1 MIIDN
6 KKGIFFFIT
15 GISGSGKSTLA
26 KKIKKIIQINY
37 GKTIVF
43 HGDEIRKIFHLNGY
57 TLKERKKYALQYS
70 KLSKKIVDEKINI
83 ILATVSMF
91 SDIRRWNRKNIKN
104 YVEIYIKSDL
114 KKILKRKNK
123 YFYKIK
129 TNNVIGV
136 NIKPE
141 LPTNPNII
149 IKNNFDKSIDS
160 LGKDLVKKIMKV
172 CLK

>member
-1 MIIDN
+1 
-6 KKGIFFFIT
+6 
-15 GISGSGKSTLA
+15 
-26 KKIKKIIQINY
+26 
-37 GKTIVF
+37 
-43 HGDEIRKIFHLNGY
+43 LNGY